1 MSRRKKGMG
10 GRLLLC
16 SLVFLG
22 TVVVISLMALQ
33 PDVRAVDS
41 ANPESFAARVESFC
55 LETLPEFLGWEPAKI
70 TTAVSGNA
78 EDAEIKRQLARL
90 QQRGLHPLRVED
102 LPCSFV
108 NKAPVVTQLP
118 VQGIPELYSVD
129 EYRRYMD
136 FCMARGYDEA
146 QFCMVGTEMPDE
158 LNAGSYFLISHE
170 LVLVQDNLREKQRRV
185 YSSSFFYTDFH
196 HMLRA
201 VHNSR
206 EQWLG
211 LTQEELAT
219 LRAALQMVN
228 AALDKLEE
236 ASVTPTIANKAFYI
250 QQELACKLR
259 YHELSDT
266 SSVFYMNRSKFIV
279 YAMRGDAICE
289 GYSAAYGFL
298 LALAGIQSAPV
309 FGEINVPPDA
319 KLGGHH
325 AWNMVKLER
334 PGQWYHVDATWND
347 QDGGTLTDF
356 FLLTDEQMR
365 HAGPGRSWGKHPV
378 PPSANVPYSRQ

>member
-1 MSRRKKGMG
+1 MG

-22 TVVVISLMALQ
+22 
-33 PDVRAVDS
+33 AVLVLSFIAGLRNDG
-41 ANPESFAARVESFC
+41 AGDFGEPESFVARVESFC
-55 LETLPEFLGWEPAKI
+55 LDTLPDFLGWKPAKI

-108 NKAPVVTQLP
+108 NKAPMFSQS
-118 VQGIPELYSVD
+118 QARGIPELHSVD

-136 FCMARGYDEA
+136 YCMARGYDEA
-146 QFCMVGTEMPDE
+146 RFCMVGTEMPVE
-158 LNAGSYFLISHE
+158 LNDGSYFLISHE
-170 LVLVQDNLREKQRRV
+170 LELVQDNLKQNQSRV
-185 YSSSFFYTDFH
+185 YSSSFFYTDFY

-201 VHNSR
+201 VHNPQ

-219 LRAALQMVN
+219 LRAALQMLN
-228 AALDKLEE
+228 AAMDRLD
-236 ASVTPTIANKAFYI
+236 AAAVAPTFANKAFFI

-259 YHELSDT
+259 YHEISDT

-289 GYSAAYGFL
+289 GYSVAYGFL
-298 LALAGIQSAPV
+298 LALAGIQSVPV
-309 FGEINVPPDA
+309 SGVVNMPPDA
-319 KLGGHH
+319 KSGGYHE
-325 AWNMVKLER
+325 WNMVKLEG

-347 QDGGTLTDF
+347 QGCDTSTEY

-365 HAGPGRSWGKHPV
+365 NAGRGRTWGKHPV
-378 PPSANVPYSRQ
+378 PSSATVPFSCQ